1 MSHDR
6 TRSKTAAHPTLA
18 LWLLALLVLTAAAAT
33 TSATETPTEQ
43 SIEQEL
49 LPTPQH
55 HRISSL
61 VTRFIEKS
69 HYTRTPVDDRLSR
82 QVLDT
87 YIDALDGNRQYF
99 LADDIARFEQYR
111 DRIDNMVVGASLDP
125 VFDIFR
131 TYQTRAQERWEYAL
145 SALEQEPDLTL
156 DESFMFD
163 REEAAW
169 PTTKG
174 ELDELWRKRVKN
186 DVLGLR
192 LNEQAWGDAQET
204 LRKRYTRANKQLLE
218 VRSDDVFEIF
228 MNGATPGKRV
238 LGLRV
243 VNADGTP
250 VGWSGAVVRNLI
262 RPVDALPSVYTI
274 GLLSVLL
281 TKNMQRLGDLAANTV
296 VVFTT
301 REARSGDFAGF
312 TPRPVNIP
320 LSPDEQNAIVSY
332 GERAPVLNR
341 DRADELAGIVSPMF
355 NDAKTEDLVGHAA
368 WLVGRGR

>member
-1 MSHDR
+1 MS
-6 TRSKTAAHPTLA
+6 TARLDTTFDIATPEGVELQLPVAGLA
-18 LWLLALLVLTAAAAT
+18 PRALAWLIDFLIKFVIFFALQLVAQFMGELGEGFLYLNLFAVLWLYNVL
-33 TSATETPTEQ
+33 
-43 SIEQEL
+43 
-49 LPTPQH
+49 
-55 HRISSL
+55 
-61 VTRFIEKS
+61 
-69 HYTRTPVDDRLSR
+69 
-82 QVLDT
+82 
-87 YIDALDGNRQYF
+87 
-99 LADDIARFEQYR
+99 
-111 DRIDNMVVGASLDP
+111 
-125 VFDIFR
+125 
-131 TYQTRAQERWEYAL
+131 
-145 SALEQEPDLTL
+145 
-156 DESFMFD
+156 
-163 REEAAW
+163 
-169 PTTKG
+169 
-174 ELDELWRKRVKN
+174 
-186 DVLGLR
+186 
-192 LNEQAWGDAQET
+192 
-204 LRKRYTRANKQLLE
+204 
-218 VRSDDVFEIF
+218 FEIF